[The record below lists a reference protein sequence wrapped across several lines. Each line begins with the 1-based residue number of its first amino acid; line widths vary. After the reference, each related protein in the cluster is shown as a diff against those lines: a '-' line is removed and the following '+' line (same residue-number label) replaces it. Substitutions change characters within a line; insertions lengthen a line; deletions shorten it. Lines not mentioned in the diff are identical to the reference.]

1 MDNLSNTSVNN
12 TVSHPLNS
20 PGFVV
25 FNVVM
30 LLGVVFP
37 VIAVNIVILVALV
50 VESFIV
56 NIIRL
61 VVGSILVSCLL
72 SALGLAMYH
81 IAGIILYLS
90 PVTSPPTA
98 PCTIT
103 LFLIAFRGAARLVF
117 MTTFAVVVYIIVKY
131 GEAPKKCFVIT
142 IIIAVVVLW
151 AIAFLGTSPAF
162 SQAVIYT
169 RYTGSLSCG
178 FTPIA
183 TSSYVFVGLYLLFF
197 GLITIS
203 VTIALLAI
211 PVCYIKH
218 LNVQDIRLEE
228 AIVKFGFFL
237 LLGNGISL
245 LGQFVPPLI
254 VTLVILQ
261 AARLDA
267 PPIPAG
273 VTYSAYT
280 LLNAALIPT
289 PILVFIYFKPIRQRL
304 WQWLRCCVPKARK
317 AKYIHNSNNLE
328 VPRA

>member
-1 MDNLSNTSVNN
+1 M
-12 TVSHPLNS
+12 
-20 PGFVV
+20 
-25 FNVVM
+25 
-30 LLGVVFP
+30 
-37 VIAVNIVILVALV
+37 A
-50 VESFIV
+50 
-56 NIIRL
+56 
-61 VVGSILVSCLL
+61 
-72 SALGLAMYH
+72 
-81 IAGIILYLS
+81 
-90 PVTSPPTA
+90 
-98 PCTIT
+98 
-103 LFLIAFRGAARLVF
+103 
-117 MTTFAVVVYIIVKY
+117 TFAVVVYIIVKY

-183 TSSYVFVGLYLLFF
+183 TSSYVFVGLYLFF
-197 GLITIS
+197 FALITIS
-203 VTIALLAI
+203 VTITLLVI
-211 PVCYIKH
+211 TVCYIKH
-218 LNVQDIRLEE
+218 LTVLDIRLEE
-228 AIVKFGFFL
+228 AIVKLGFFL

-280 LLNAALIPT
+280 LLNAALILT
-289 PILVFIYFKPIRQRL
+289 PILVVIYFKPIRQRL

-328 VPRA
+328 VPRT